1 MSTLIFPC
9 GCEFPVDDGRDE
21 RIMRSQIDELP
32 LGIKLDPYNIR
43 HDCGATW
50 DLLSQG
56 RTKGV
61 FQLEGNLGQ
70 TWAAKIKPEN
80 LEELS
85 ALISAIRPGVL
96 KAKSGDPPKSMT
108 QRYKDRKLGLEP
120 VEYYVP
126 ELEPILKNVYGIL
139 LYQENSMQ
147 ISVSLA
153 GFNEQDADILRKCVT
168 DDTAFV
174 SKTRGW
180 ITIKQ
185 LLQDG
190 YKDDEFLVMDE
201 CGIQQWK
208 KIENI
213 WCTGKHDVNRVE
225 VESGMFVNATKHHQF
240 LTNHGWVARSR
251 LNSDDYIVA
260 TNSVEY
266 DGKDIISKDLAFII
280 AGIITEGY
288 FVRNK
293 TSTFVNHDKIMM
305 GWFTKAFNKVFGE
318 DPRFD
323 KEHKVARLLKKHK
336 DVVAQYMKFGLS
348 DKKCIPQVMMGMTKD
363 STRDF
368 LSFMFSAEAHF
379 NTIRSQIEFASKS
392 YTLVHQIQLLL
403 LRFGIRSLI
412 NSRDIEN
419 YDTHYRLYINDRID
433 QYKFAKDLTT
443 FLLPSKLEALNNI
456 VNKEYIASYTKDMF
470 PHNIVTQMLD
480 QYPYVGNYEGGSVYS
495 KPISRQRFKRLAENT
510 NDNYWMTLTNGE
522 HRYDKIRSL
531 DQRKRETKTYDFSMR
546 DNTTPYIIANGL
558 VIHNS
563 IGKKKPEIMAKVSKK
578 FIDGCKQTGIVTKEQ
593 AEEIFS
599 WIRESQKYGFCKSHG
614 VSYAE
619 GSYWTAYCKT
629 HFPLQFFCS
638 YLRGAN
644 WKQDKY
650 EEIATLVNDAK
661 LFNIKV
667 NPPDLRDIQTNF
679 YIKNQELYFGLLEVK
694 QVGESSIVKIQH
706 ALKEVQLTLDRQI
719 DNWSWLDYLIF
730 FSDKISS
737 SINKS
742 LILTGAI
749 DFFGE
754 SRTLM
759 LYHMDCWTQLTKKE
773 KAWIQTKQYE
783 STNNA
788 RWTTLHD
795 ALCDCAHKKADGG
808 GCHTVRRIQV
818 MQSVGNI
825 LRNPPHSLSD
835 SFHFMAWNEEKLLG
849 LPLTCNMVDDCDS
862 AIQANTTCKEL
873 LDGKDGYIIL
883 AVTINRIKEIHT
895 KKAKKKMAF
904 LTVSDNTY
912 ALDSIVC
919 FPDDWKEF
927 KDLLTV
933 SNTVLLHVETSKKGS
948 FIIKQVWQ
956 I

>member
-1 MSTLIFPC
+1 
-9 GCEFPVDDGRDE
+9 
-21 RIMRSQIDELP
+21 
-32 LGIKLDPYNIR
+32 LGEGK
-43 HDCGATW
+43 
-50 DLLSQG
+50 
-56 RTKGV
+56 TKGM
-61 FQLEGNLGQ
+61 FQLEGHLGQ
-70 TWAAKIKPEN
+70 TWAGKIKPEN
-80 LEELS
+80 IEELG
-85 ALISAIRPGVL
+85 ALVSLIRPACL
-96 KAKSGDPPKSMT
+96 RARSGNPPKSMT
-108 QRYKDRKLGLEP
+108 ERYRDRKLG
-120 VEYYVP
+120 VEEVDDFDVP
-126 ELEPILKNVYGIL
+126 ELQTILHNTYLIIV
-139 LYQENSMQ
+139 YQEDAMQ
-147 ISVSLA
+147 IAVSLA
-153 GFNEQDADILRKCVT
+153 GFNEQDADILRK
-168 DDTAFV
+168 A
-174 SKTRGW
+174 
-180 ITIKQ
+180 
-185 LLQDG
+185 
-190 YKDDEFLVMDE
+190 
-201 CGIQQWK
+201 
-208 KIENI
+208 
-213 WCTGKHDVNRVE
+213 
-225 VESGMFVNATKHHQF
+225 
-240 LTNHGWVARSR
+240 
-251 LNSDDYIVA
+251 
-260 TNSVEY
+260 
-266 DGKDIISKDLAFII
+266 
-280 AGIITEGY
+280 
-288 FVRNK
+288 
-293 TSTFVNHDKIMM
+293 
-305 GWFTKAFNKVFGE
+305 
-318 DPRFD
+318 
-323 KEHKVARLLKKHK
+323 
-336 DVVAQYMKFGLS
+336 
-348 DKKCIPQVMMGMTKD
+348 
-363 STRDF
+363 
-368 LSFMFSAEAHF
+368 
-379 NTIRSQIEFASKS
+379 
-392 YTLVHQIQLLL
+392 
-403 LRFGIRSLI
+403 
-412 NSRDIEN
+412 
-419 YDTHYRLYINDRID
+419 
-433 QYKFAKDLTT
+433 
-443 FLLPSKLEALNNI
+443 
-456 VNKEYIASYTKDMF
+456 
-470 PHNIVTQMLD
+470 
-480 QYPYVGNYEGGSVYS
+480 
-495 KPISRQRFKRLAENT
+495 
-510 NDNYWMTLTNGE
+510 
-522 HRYDKIRSL
+522 
-531 DQRKRETKTYDFSMR
+531 
-546 DNTTPYIIANGL
+546 
-558 VIHNS
+558 
-563 IGKKKPEIMAKVSKK
+563 IGKKKADVMSQVENNFLLGCEKTAIISKEKAK
-578 FIDGCKQTGIVTKEQ
+578 
-593 AEEIFS
+593 EIFS
-599 WIRESQKYGFCKSHG
+599 WIREAQKYGFNKSHAI
-614 VSYAE
+614 SYAE
-619 GSYWTAYCKT
+619 GSYWTAYCKA

-742 LILTGAI
+742 LILTGAT

-759 LYHMDCWTQLTKKE
+759 SYHMDCWTQLTKKE

-849 LPLTCNMVDDCDS
+849 LPLTCNMVDDCDG

-933 SNTVLLHVETSKKGS
+933 SNTVLLHGETSKKGS

>member
-32 LGIKLDPYNIR
+32 LGIKLDPYNIP
-43 HDCGATW
+43 HNCATTW
-50 DLLSQG
+50 QLLG
-56 RTKGV
+56 EGKTKGM
-61 FQLEGNLGQ
+61 FQLEGHLGQ
-70 TWAAKIKPEN
+70 TWAGKIKPEN
-80 LEELS
+80 IEELG
-85 ALISAIRPGVL
+85 ALVSLIRPGCLRVV
-96 KAKSGDPPKSMT
+96 SGDPPKNMT
-108 QRYKDRKLGLEP
+108 QRYKDRKLGLED
-120 VEYYVP
+120 VEYFDTP
-126 ELEPILKNVYGIL
+126 ELQAILDKTYGIL
-139 LYQENSMQ
+139 CFQEQSMQ
-147 ISVSLA
+147 IAVSLA
-153 GFNEQDADILRKCVT
+153 GFNEQEADILRKSISKKDAATMSKVQGKFIEGCKT
-168 DDTAFV
+168 TA
-174 SKTRGW
+174 
-180 ITIKQ
+180 
-185 LLQDG
+185 
-190 YKDDEFLVMDE
+190 
-201 CGIQQWK
+201 
-208 KIENI
+208 
-213 WCTGKHDVNRVE
+213 
-225 VESGMFVNATKHHQF
+225 
-240 LTNHGWVARSR
+240 
-251 LNSDDYIVA
+251 
-260 TNSVEY
+260 
-266 DGKDIISKDLAFII
+266 IISK
-280 AGIITEGY
+280 E
-288 FVRNK
+288 
-293 TSTFVNHDKIMM
+293 
-305 GWFTKAFNKVFGE
+305 KA
-318 DPRFD
+318 D
-323 KEHKVARLLKKHK
+323 
-336 DVVAQYMKFGLS
+336 
-348 DKKCIPQVMMGMTKD
+348 
-363 STRDF
+363 
-368 LSFMFSAEAHF
+368 
-379 NTIRSQIEFASKS
+379 
-392 YTLVHQIQLLL
+392 
-403 LRFGIRSLI
+403 
-412 NSRDIEN
+412 
-419 YDTHYRLYINDRID
+419 
-433 QYKFAKDLTT
+433 
-443 FLLPSKLEALNNI
+443 
-456 VNKEYIASYTKDMF
+456 
-470 PHNIVTQMLD
+470 
-480 QYPYVGNYEGGSVYS
+480 
-495 KPISRQRFKRLAENT
+495 
-510 NDNYWMTLTNGE
+510 
-522 HRYDKIRSL
+522 
-531 DQRKRETKTYDFSMR
+531 
-546 DNTTPYIIANGL
+546 
-558 VIHNS
+558 
-563 IGKKKPEIMAKVSKK
+563 
-578 FIDGCKQTGIVTKEQ
+578 
-593 AEEIFS
+593 EIFG
-599 WIRESQKYGFCKSHG
+599 WIRESQKYSFNKSIVPTTTVITDTNNIKTIDKLEIGEKIKCPGNNKDIFSTVLNKFEHG
-614 VSYAE
+614 VQEVYEIELGGSKIQCTMQHKFLCDDNVIRPLYEIIFNDYYIVCITYPERIINIQSVGPKRTVDIEVDNDSHLFYGNGIATSNSHAISYAE
-619 GSYWTAYCKT
+619 GSYWTAYCKA

-742 LILTGAI
+742 LILTGAT

-759 LYHMDCWTQLTKKE
+759 SYHMDCWTQLTKKE

-849 LPLTCNMVDDCDS
+849 LPLTCNMVDDCDG

-933 SNTVLLHVETSKKGS
+933 SNTVLLHGETSKKGS